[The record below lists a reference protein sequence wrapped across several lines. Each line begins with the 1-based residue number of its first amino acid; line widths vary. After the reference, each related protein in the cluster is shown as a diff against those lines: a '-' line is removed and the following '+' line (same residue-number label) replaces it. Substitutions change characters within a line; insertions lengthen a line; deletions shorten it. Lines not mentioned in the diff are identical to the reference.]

1 MTTALLVLVLGLA
14 LAGAAASVGVAAAAV
29 SQHDLTRWVAYKLRG
44 AGLGAARLL
53 DDPGGVL
60 ATANALTTL
69 GVIAAAAALPAVL
82 AGHSLLFLGLFTLAV
97 AAPLFVGAAYLAPRV
112 IGRRW
117 AEPIVARAL
126 PWVERA
132 GRLLAPAIPAHEP
145 SARTALAAVLS
156 SGADTDAIAWADE
169 IQVVSGV
176 LAFSDR
182 PVRELMTPRTAI
194 VAIPE
199 GMLAAEAAHVFGQSG
214 RSRYPVYRRSLD
226 EVIGVAHTIDLL
238 FLQPDEPVRG
248 HATLSVPGTTR
259 SADLM
264 LQMQRG
270 GSHLAVVLDEF
281 GGTAGLVTFGDL
293 LNELVKEVF
302 GRPES
307 SAAEVPPPLL
317 LELEG
322 NTPAA
327 RVEEAFG
334 VSLAVPGVPGVTTV
348 AGLLIQAL
356 GRIPRAG
363 ERFLYRGLEFDV
375 LGASATRLE
384 RVVVRPAPTRALALE
399 RAEERT

>member
-1 MTTALLVLVLGLA
+1 MTTALLVLLLGLA
-14 LAGAAASVGVAAAAV
+14 LAGTAASVGVAAAAV

-53 DDPGGVL
+53 DDPGRVL
-60 ATANALTTL
+60 ATANALTTI
-69 GVIAAAAALPAVL
+69 GVIVAAAALPAVL

-112 IGRRW
+112 VGRRW
-117 AEPIVARAL
+117 AEPIVAWAL
-126 PWVERA
+126 PWVDRA
-132 GRLLAPAIPAHEP
+132 GRLLAPAIPTHTP
-145 SARTALAAVLS
+145 TARTALAAVLS
-156 SGADTDAIAWADE
+156 SGVDTDAIAWADE

-182 PVRELMTPRTAI
+182 PVRELMTPRTTI

-199 GMLAAEAAHVFGQSG
+199 GMLAGEAAHVFTQSG
-214 RSRYPVYRRSLD
+214 HNRYPVYRRSLD
-226 EVIGVAHTIDLL
+226 EVVGVAHTIDLL
-238 FLQPDEPVRG
+238 FLQPDEAVRG
-248 HATLSVPGTTR
+248 HAALSVPATTR

-270 GSHLAVVLDEF
+270 GGHLAVVLDEF
-281 GGTAGLVTFGDL
+281 GGTAGLVTLGDL

-302 GRPES
+302 GRPAGT
-307 SAAEVPPPLL
+307 AAEVAPPLL

-322 NTPAA
+322 NTPAS

-334 VSLAVPGVPGVTTV
+334 VSLAVAGGRGVTTV

-356 GRIPRAG
+356 GRIPRPG

-375 LGASATRLE
+375 LGASATRVE
-384 RVVVRPAPTRALALE
+384 RVVVRLGPARPLALE
-399 RAEERT
+399 RPEERV

>member
-1 MTTALLVLVLGLA
+1 MTAALVLLLGLA

-53 DDPGGVL
+53 DDPGRVL

-69 GVIAAAAALPAVL
+69 GVIAAAAALPAIL
-82 AGHSLLFLGLFTLAV
+82 AGHSLLFLGLFTLVV

-112 IGRRW
+112 VGRRW
-117 AEPIVARAL
+117 AERIVAWAL

-132 GRLLAPAIPAHEP
+132 GRLLAPAIPAHPP

-156 SGADTDAIAWADE
+156 SGADTGAIAWADE

-194 VAIPE
+194 VALPE
-199 GMLAAEAAHVFGQSG
+199 GMLAGEAAHVFAQSG
-214 RSRYPVYRRSLD
+214 HSRCPVYRRSLD
-226 EVIGVAHTIDLL
+226 EVVGAAHTIDLL

-248 HATLSVPGTTR
+248 HAALSVPATMRAG
-259 SADLM
+259 DLM

-270 GSHLAVVLDEF
+270 GVHLAVVLDEF
-281 GGTAGLVTFGDL
+281 GGTAGLVTFDDL

-302 GRPES
+302 GRP
-307 SAAEVPPPLL
+307 AAAGGDVAPPRL
-317 LELEG
+317 LEVDG

-327 RVEEAFG
+327 RVEDAFG
-334 VSLAVPGVPGVTTV
+334 ASLAPPGGPGVTTV

-356 GRIPRAG
+356 GRIPRPG

-375 LGASATRLE
+375 LAASATRLE
-384 RVVVRPAPTRALALE
+384 RVAVRPGTVRAVSLE
-399 RAEERT
+399 RPEDRA